1 VGTGRRGADLCTGGV
16 ARPATQ
22 QEQTMSHNIP
32 EWVYIL
38 FTAVTA
44 FGVVMQAA
52 VLLGMLVALRGALKR
67 VNEISV
73 RAEEIAVPA
82 FESTRDLLKDISPK
96 IKVAA
101 QNLLEVSQTAKEVS
115 QNAKEVSGTVKA
127 ESAQIAVAL
136 NDVLRRGAVQVD
148 RIDEMV
154 TGTLS
159 SVAHATGMLQ
169 KAVSGPARQV
179 GALLSGLR
187 AGLDVLRKRE
197 HEVQAASDGDH
208 FV

>member
-1 VGTGRRGADLCTGGV
+1 
-16 ARPATQ
+16 
-22 QEQTMSHNIP
+22 MSHNIP

-44 FGVVMQAA
+44 IGVVMQAA
-52 VLLGMLVALRGALKR
+52 VLLGMLLALKGALKR
-67 VNEISV
+67 VNEVTS
-73 RAEEIAVPA
+73 RAEEIAVPV

-96 IKVAA
+96 VKVAA
-101 QNLLEVSQTAKEVS
+101 QNLMEVSQTAKEVS
-115 QNAKEVSGTVKA
+115 NTVRA
-127 ESAQIAVAL
+127 ESTQMAVAL
-136 NDVLRRGAVQVD
+136 NDVLQRASVQVD
-148 RIDEMV
+148 RVDEMV

-159 SVAHATGMLQ
+159 SVAHATATLQ

-187 AGLDVLRKRE
+187 AGFDVLRKKDN
-197 HEVQAASDGDH
+197 EVHAAADGDH